1 MSFNDIGWLL
11 AFALATLTIFQLAHA
26 WADRKFKFV
35 HERIDAA
42 DKWFHEE
49 IKSTRSQMNRTCDDL
64 YTEMERLHERVD
76 ACTPADKKEK
86 SYYNSDAG
94 CCKSKQFV
102 QD

>member
-11 AFALATLTIFQLAHA
+11 AFGLAVLTIFQLAHA

-42 DKWFHEE
+42 DKWYSEE
-49 IKSTRSQMNRTCDDL
+49 IKTVRQHVSRISDDL
-64 YTEMERLHERVD
+64 YTEMEWMNKRID
-76 ACTPADKKEK
+76 SCTPSDKKEK
-86 SYYNSDAG
+86 NYYNTDAG
-94 CCKSKQFV
+94 CCKGKQFI

>member
-11 AFALATLTIFQLAHA
+11 AFGLAVLTLFQLAQS

-42 DKWFHEE
+42 DKWYNEE
-49 IKSTRSQMNRTCDDL
+49 MKSVRHQMSRVTEEL
-64 YTEMERLHERVD
+64 YSEVARLEERVE
-76 ACTPADKKEK
+76 ACTPSDKKDK
-86 SYYNSDAG
+86 NYYNSDAG
-94 CCKSKQFV
+94 CCKSKQFI